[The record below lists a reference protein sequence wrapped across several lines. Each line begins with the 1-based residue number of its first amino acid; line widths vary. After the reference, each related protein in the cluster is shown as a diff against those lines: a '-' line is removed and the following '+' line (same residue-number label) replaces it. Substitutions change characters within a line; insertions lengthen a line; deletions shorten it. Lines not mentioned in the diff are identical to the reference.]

1 MKSASNGGIHKG
13 RLQCFM
19 YMYFLLP
26 HWVLAIWRSRVQ
38 TSMRAELP
46 SRKLP
51 TTRVRRRISRFSR
64 SMTLMGDFTHPWVG
78 QAERLACCE
87 WQPTQFPGGSPDPL
101 CGQRSNTEKR
111 RAALPVASIA
121 MPLTRKSCPG
131 PSGARTSTTPVCPCE
146 PLCGPI
152 TGGAESLPLP
162 ADTGRIWAVVHETA
176 EREFS
181 SSGRFL
187 EDKKYSRIKAGVA
200 VGASGRSQLPA
211 VRAVTG
217 SFRCIKS
224 GVKNMT
230 PGLLLG
236 SFSRNA

>member
-1 MKSASNGGIHKG
+1 MSAANILIIEDDADIREGVRI
-13 RLQCFM
+13 
-19 YMYFLLP
+19 LL
-26 HWVLAIWRSRVQ
+26 
-38 TSMRAELP
+38 E
-46 SRKLP
+46 
-51 TTRVRRRISRFSR
+51 
-64 SMTLMGDFTHPWVG
+64 GEDYPWVG
-78 QAERLACCE
+78 QAERLACRE
-87 WQPTQFPGGSPDPL
+87 RQPTQFPGGSPDPL

-187 EDKKYSRIKAGVA
+187 EDKKYS
-200 VGASGRSQLPA
+200 
-211 VRAVTG
+211 
-217 SFRCIKS
+217 
-224 GVKNMT
+224 
-230 PGLLLG
+230 
-236 SFSRNA
+236 